1 MHSLPLR
8 VSAWSV
14 AAWLGSTSACVPAG
28 QYREAQA
35 TVRAERTAHQ
45 KVQAER
51 DALADKLRQVEAV
64 LASARAMARERDS
77 AVEAGQQ
84 RIAQTEL
91 DVSVVSKQREDAA
104 QLVDQLRSEL
114 ARSSDH
120 LRAFSD
126 QKRRLEQALAAAE
139 ARLKELG
146 ELQQRMLNQALV
158 VRDLA
163 LALYQTAA
171 GKSQL
176 VVVDGP
182 PILRVPVAQLFA
194 GRTLKPAAK
203 PILGAIAR
211 AATLHPEVKVEVTL
225 RDTPEAQRIARLK
238 RITDALTAGGLP
250 AAQIVL
256 GVPPPPAP
264 SKPVR
269 GVPAAN
275 PPLLEFRLLS

>member
-14 AAWLGSTSACVPAG
+14 AACLASSSACVPAG
-28 QYREAQA
+28 KYRKAEA
-35 TVRAERTAHQ
+35 TIKAERTARQ
-45 KVQAER
+45 QVQAER
-51 DALADKLRQVEAV
+51 DTLAETLRQVDAE
-64 LASARAMARERDS
+64 LSSARATARERDS

-126 QKRRLEQALAAAE
+126 QKRKLEQALAAAE

-163 LALYQTAA
+163 LGLYQTTA
-171 GKSQL
+171 GKSEV
-176 VVVDGP
+176 VVVDGLP
-182 PILRVPVAQLFA
+182 VLRVPVAQFFA
-194 GRTLKPAAK
+194 GRTLRPAAK
-203 PILGAIAR
+203 PILGAVAR
-211 AATLHPEVKVEVTL
+211 AAALHPGVKVEVTL
-225 RDTPEAQRIARLK
+225 RDSPEAQRIARLK
-238 RITDALTAGGLP
+238 RITDGLAAGGLP

-256 GVPPPPAP
+256 GAPPPPAP
-264 SKPVR
+264 KPAR
-269 GVPAAN
+269 GAPAPN
-275 PPLLEFRLLS
+275 PPQLEFRLLS